1 MATVLARKH
10 FKVLLVDMKWATGDL
25 AILLDLKPLHSLAD
39 LCSNAARMD
48 RVMLER
54 RAARH
59 DSGIHLLAPLHNF
72 SEFHQVTSEGIQQ
85 TLTLARELF
94 SHVLVDLDFS
104 DRAEEAQ
111 VLRQASLI
119 LLVLRLDFS
128 SLRNAQQALA
138 YLEHLGVNRERVRIV
153 VNRHGQPRE
162 APCRQG
168 RGGPGRQF
176 FHLIPEDART
186 VNGANNNGVPLV
198 LEYPSAR
205 WPAVSPPWFK
215 VSTGMFPSIRESHD
229 ATGNPRRRQTLE
241 RPDSGG
247 PLPPAEEGTP
257 PAAHLQHRPRGPA
270 DDERRGTATGGPPG
284 GRGAVPAQFVAP
296 QPERARPPGQR
307 SARRDLR
314 AGAARSPDARS
325 DASRDI
331 LVNGPKTVYVE
342 RQRPAGADR
351 RRLQR
356 RRAT

>member
-1 MATVLARKH
+1 
-10 FKVLLVDMKWATGDL
+10 MKWATGDL

-54 RAARH
+54 SVARH

-104 DRAEEAQ
+104 YRAEEAQ

-153 VNRHGQPRE
+153 VNRHGQPRRGPAAKAEE
-162 APCRQG
+162 ALG
-168 RGGPGRQF
+168 VKF

-198 LEYPSAR
+198 LEYPSA
-205 WPAVSPPWFK
+205 K
-215 VSTGMFPSIRESHD
+215 V
-229 ATGNPRRRQTLE
+229 
-241 RPDSGG
+241 
-247 PLPPAEEGTP
+247 
-257 PAAHLQHRPRGPA
+257 
-270 DDERRGTATGGPPG
+270 
-284 GRGAVPAQFVAP
+284 
-296 QPERARPPGQR
+296 
-307 SARRDLR
+307 
-314 AGAARSPDARS
+314 ARSIA
-325 DASRDI
+325 A
-331 LVNGPKTVYVE
+331 LVQSLNGYVSKH
-342 RQRPAGADR
+342 
-351 RRLQR
+351 
-356 RRAT
+356 